1 MRNKIIPYH
10 PKLKEYAKQLRKKST
25 LAEVLLWK
33 NIKNKALGVQ
43 FHRQVPMLNYIVD
56 FYCHELMLAIE
67 IDGNSHDYRY
77 FEDKNRQ
84 NELENQGVTFIRF
97 TDGDVK
103 NNMFSVSLSLEEKV
117 KILKTPL
124 KSPRGDNSNE
134 KPHSKLVKDEL
145 IQTHNRIKPF
155 IHRTPV
161 LSSGLINEMVGADI
175 VFKCENFQKMGAFK
189 MRGAANAILS
199 LSEEERQRGVVT
211 HSSGN
216 FAQAVSL
223 AAQKLGVKAYI
234 VMPEN
239 APQVKKDGVKTYA
252 GEIIECESTSEA
264 RETTANRIKEERGAT
279 FLHPSNQD
287 EVIYGNAT
295 AAMELLE
302 DYPDLDVILTP
313 VGGGGLIA
321 GTALAAHHF
330 SKRCKVIGGEPMQ
343 ADDAY
348 RSLISGKIETNGN
361 FYTIADGL
369 RTHLGNRNFPI
380 IQKHVE
386 KIIRVEEDEIINAM
400 KLIWERMKIIIEPSC
415 AVPFAAVL
423 KNKEEFSSK
432 NVGIILSGGNVDVT
446 NLPF

>member
-1 MRNKIIPYH
+1 MRNKIIPYN
-10 PKLKEYAKQLRKKST
+10 PKLKDYARQLRKNST
-25 LAEVLLWK
+25 LSEVLLWK
-33 NIKNKALGVQ
+33 NIKNRAFGVQ
-43 FHRQVPMLNYIVD
+43 FHRQVPMLDYIVD

-67 IDGNSHDYRY
+67 IDGTSHDYRY
-77 FEDKNRQ
+77 FEDTKRQ
-84 NELENQGVTFIRF
+84 NKLENHGVEFIRF
-97 TDGDVK
+97 SDIDVK
-103 NNMFSVSLSLEEKV
+103 KNMFSVLLVIEEKV
-117 KILKTPL
+117 KSKQTPL
-124 KSPRGDNSNE
+124 KSHFGKLNTSPQGDNLKNI
-134 KPHSKLVKDEL
+134 L
-145 IQTHNRIKPF
+145 IQAHNRIKPF

-161 LSSGLINEMVGADI
+161 LSSSLINKMVGADI

-199 LSEEERQRGVVT
+199 LSEEQRQRGVVT

-223 AAQKLGVKAYI
+223 AAQKLDVKAYI

-239 APQVKKDGVKTYA
+239 APQVKKNGVKTYE
-252 GEIIECESTSEA
+252 GEIIECKSTPQA
-264 RETTANRIKEERGAT
+264 RETTANKIKEEKGAS

-295 AAMELLE
+295 AAIELLE
-302 DYPDLDVILTP
+302 EYPELDVILTP
-313 VGGGGLIA
+313 IGGGGLIA

-330 SKRCKVIGGEPMQ
+330 SKNCKVIGGEPME

-348 RSLISGKIETNGN
+348 RSLISGKIETNDS
-361 FYTIADGL
+361 FHTVADGL
-369 RTHLGNRNFPI
+369 RTHLGDRNFPI
-380 IQKHVE
+380 IKEHVD
-386 KIIRVEEDEIINAM
+386 KIIRVEEDEIIEAM
-400 KLIWERMKIIIEPSC
+400 QIIWERMKIIIEPSC

-423 KNKEEFSSK
+423 KNKEEFKNK